1 MITHKLN
8 HTNNITTCNFLLFL
22 RRFYFICQGLVY
34 EKNISNKQNKL
45 KQKIKYN
52 KNKNVSCVSSLVTQ
66 WLVFCENSLSNY
78 PLLLVTLVLFLIS
91 GVEVCF
97 AEKCP

>member
-1 MITHKLN
+1 MK
-8 HTNNITTCNFLLFL
+8 
-22 RRFYFICQGLVY
+22 R
-34 EKNISNKQNKL
+34 NISNKQNKL

-66 WLVFCENSLSNY
+66 WLVLCESSLSNN

-97 AEKCP
+97 AGKCP